1 MKPYALHVPL
11 SDRERKAILKRSK
24 ELSLTQGQYAR
35 KLMYGRLEP
44 MAAVKRAD
52 LSDGTL
58 IRIKCPD
65 MKHPLELRSETG
77 REKQG
82 KK

>member
-1 MKPYALHVPL
+1 MKPHALHIPL

-24 ELSLTQGQYAR
+24 ELGLTQGQYAR
-35 KLMYGRLEP
+35 RLMYGKLEP

-65 MKHPLELRSETG
+65 MKHALELRNEKG
-77 REKQG
+77 RR
-82 KK
+82 